1 MGRGAAEQPTALRAP
16 STASGRCLYVI
27 TVDLETEPASRGT
40 HERIRSR
47 GAECRYRPVSTA
59 AGPKRSNGSVRA
71 TSSREITMR
80 TTIGSTFGLAAAYC
94 AAIGLFAAA
103 PPLAR
108 TPVPAQER
116 SGLAPPELNGDVPR
130 AIGGEVTEGI
140 FFAVLEGCYEDG
152 ATTELV
158 DAMRAAE
165 PKSGYPAN
173 FVYACPICMPVLSA
187 LDLYAARQPFRS
199 SKTRGDTFGTG
210 VEPALATRILGKDAA
225 DRRVAIETLVG
236 RWIRR
241 WLDAHRLT
249 DAERAAWATEFA
261 NGRKIGMEFLEA
273 YRRAFPD
280 AGFDAMKTC
289 PACEAANGACRRE

>member
-1 MGRGAAEQPTALRAP
+1 MQ
-16 STASGRCLYVI
+16 
-27 TVDLETEPASRGT
+27 
-40 HERIRSR
+40 
-47 GAECRYRPVSTA
+47 
-59 AGPKRSNGSVRA
+59 
-71 TSSREITMR
+71 
-80 TTIGSTFGLAAAYC
+80 TTIGSNFGRAAAWC
-94 AAIGLFAAA
+94 VALGLVAAAA
-103 PPLAR
+103 PFAR
-108 TPVPAQER
+108 PPAPVQEQP
-116 SGLAPPELNGDVPR
+116 GLAKPASNGGVPR
-130 AIGGEVTEGI
+130 AIGDDVTEGI
-140 FFAVLEGCYEDG
+140 FFAVLEGCYQDG

-187 LDLYAARQPFRS
+187 LDLYVARSAFRGT
-199 SKTRGDTFGTG
+199 KTDADTFGTG
-210 VEPALATRILGKDAA
+210 VEPALVKRILGSDAA

-261 NGRKIGMEFLEA
+261 NGRKIGMEYLEA

>member
-1 MGRGAAEQPTALRAP
+1 
-16 STASGRCLYVI
+16 
-27 TVDLETEPASRGT
+27 
-40 HERIRSR
+40 
-47 GAECRYRPVSTA
+47 
-59 AGPKRSNGSVRA
+59 
-71 TSSREITMR
+71 MR
-80 TTIGSTFGLAAAYC
+80 TTIGSNVGRAAAWC
-94 AAIGLFAAA
+94 AAIGLFTAAA
-103 PPLAR
+103 PLAR
-108 TPVPAQER
+108 RPAPAQER
-116 SGLAPPELNGDVPR
+116 PGFSPPALNGDVPH
-130 AIGGEVTEGI
+130 AIGGDVTEGI

-173 FVYACPICMPVLSA
+173 FVHACPICMPVLCA

-210 VEPALATRILGKDAA
+210 VEPALVTRILGSDAA

-249 DAERAAWATEFA
+249 EAERAAWATEFA
-261 NGRKIGMEFLEA
+261 KGRKIGMEFLEA